1 MHMSEAGIWGISP
14 SFSQFSCECKTSLNL
29 SERVCKINLNNR
41 LTTYF
46 MTFKIIFKKYYLVV
60 ERFVLELSSLIFVKA
75 LRNTEKML
83 GPLFRAPSPTPQTE
97 SNTLS

>member
-1 MHMSEAGIWGISP
+1 
-14 SFSQFSCECKTSLNL
+14 
-29 SERVCKINLNNR
+29 
-41 LTTYF
+41 